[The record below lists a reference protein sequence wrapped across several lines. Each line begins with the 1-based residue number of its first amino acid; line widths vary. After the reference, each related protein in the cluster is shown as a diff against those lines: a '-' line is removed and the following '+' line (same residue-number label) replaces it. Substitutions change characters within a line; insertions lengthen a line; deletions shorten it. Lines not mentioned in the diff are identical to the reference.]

1 MTTLALHRRQIAIW
15 LLIVA
20 AMIFL
25 MVVLGGTTR
34 LTRSGLSIV
43 EWRLFEGTLPPLT
56 EAHWQELFELYQ
68 QTPEYQKINVGM
80 DLAGFEKIF
89 WLEYLHRLWGRLIF
103 FVSLVPLLWFLW
115 RGRIEKRLVPRMVA
129 VPLLVALNGVLGW
142 FMVASGLVDIPRV
155 SPYRLTAH
163 LGLAVAIYAYILW
176 MALNLVSE
184 RAPVNAPPGLRR
196 FGHGVAALVFLMILS
211 GGFVAG
217 TKAGFAFNTFPLMN
231 GRFFPE
237 GMYAMQPFWT
247 NLFENIAT
255 VQFNHRLL
263 AYLLCIVI
271 PLFWWRVMRADVS
284 YRARRAAQ
292 LLLAWLAVQVALGIA
307 TLVYIVPVSLGA
319 LHQAGALVLFSLALY
334 SLHTLRTPRGV
345 T

>member
-1 MTTLALHRRQIAIW
+1 MITSTSSHQRQVAVW

-20 AMIFL
+20 AMIFFI
-25 MVVLGGTTR
+25 VVLGGTTR

-68 QTPEYQKINVGM
+68 KTPEYQKINVGM

-103 FVSLVPLLWFLW
+103 LVALVPLLWFLW
-115 RGRIEKRLVPRMVA
+115 NGRIEKRLIPRMVA

-142 FMVASGLVDIPRV
+142 LMVASGLIDLPRV

-176 MALNLVSE
+176 MALNLFSARDPVS
-184 RAPVNAPPGLRR
+184 VPPGLRR
-196 FGHGVAALVFLMILS
+196 FAHAVTGLVFLVILS

-237 GMYAMQPFWT
+237 GMYAMQPFWV

-263 AYLLCIVI
+263 AYLLCLVI
-271 PLFWWRVMRADVS
+271 PLFWWKVKRAGLPPHV
-284 YRARRAAQ
+284 RRGAH
-292 LLLAWLAVQVALGIA
+292 LLLGWLVVQVLLGIA
-307 TLVYIVPVSLGA
+307 TVVHVTPVSLGA
-319 LHQAGALVLFSLALY
+319 AHQAGALALFSLALY
-334 SLHTLRTPRGV
+334 SLHSLRVLRGA
-345 T
+345 